1 MIRILIVDDHR
12 MVRLGLDMLLK
23 SAEDMAVVGHAS
35 NGIEALDLCK
45 NLHPDVILMD
55 IAMPEM
61 DGITATR
68 IIHQAHPTTRV
79 VMLTSLNDAEKCR
92 AATRAG
98 AEDLLP
104 KNAPIDVILDT
115 VRAVYRGS

>member
-23 SAEDMAVVGHAS
+23 SAEDMTVVGHAN
-35 NGIEALDLCK
+35 NGVEALDLCK
-45 NLHPDVILMD
+45 SLHPDVVLMD
-55 IAMPEM
+55 ISMPEM

-68 IIHQAHPTTRV
+68 IIRQAHPITRI
-79 VMLTSLNDAEKCR
+79 VMLTSLNDAEKCQ

-98 AEDLLP
+98 AQDLLP
-104 KNAPIDVILDT
+104 KNAPVEVILDT